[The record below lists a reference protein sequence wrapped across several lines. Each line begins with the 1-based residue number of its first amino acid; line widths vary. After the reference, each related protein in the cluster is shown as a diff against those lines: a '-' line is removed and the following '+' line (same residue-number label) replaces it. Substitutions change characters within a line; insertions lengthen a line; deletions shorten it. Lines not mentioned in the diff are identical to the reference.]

1 MVAIKKIIANEIINS
16 LGYPTLQGKL
26 FLDDGRYVTVNIS
39 SIDPEESLPVVELR
53 DGGKNRYNGLG
64 VQKAA
69 SYINDLLGPKLVGVS
84 PIKQTE
90 VDNWLLKADG
100 TKDKSRLGINSINL
114 ISKLIAC
121 SGALVSE
128 KPLYQYLNAK
138 FIESSHLS
146 LELKK
151 LPTPLF
157 TLLTGSRGGQTYL
170 DFKEFLIFPSSAFPY
185 HQSYQI
191 SVDLYHNL
199 RKLFKM
205 KFFTNLDALDAIKQS
220 VESMSLHFGQDIFA
234 SVNFQAQH
242 YFNQRRYTIKDK
254 EQPLSSEEYIKF
266 IKETIK
272 KYLLLVIIDPLEEN
286 DWLSNKNVFEDIK
299 SDFYLSS
306 EKSSL
311 SKQTSTS
318 VLKLNEIGTITE
330 FFSKVSS
337 LKTNNSNF
345 IISAGHAETNDDF
358 VADLSVAIQAD
369 FIKFGPPV
377 HSENVTKYN
386 RLLDIEKELKLS

>member
-1 MVAIKKIIANEIINS
+1 MSVIKKIIANEIINS

-26 FLDDGRYVTVNIS
+26 FLDDGRHVTVNIS
-39 SIDPEESLPVVELR
+39 SIDPEEGATVVELR
-53 DGGKNRYNGLG
+53 DGDKNRYNGLG
-64 VQKAA
+64 VQKAV

-114 ISKLIAC
+114 ISKLLAC
-121 SGALVSE
+121 SGALVSD
-128 KPLYQYLNAK
+128 KPLYQYLNQK

-242 YFNQRRYTIKDK
+242 YFNQKRYTIKDK

-286 DWLSNKNVFEDIK
+286 DWLSNKNVFEDMRR
-299 SDFYLSS
+299 DFYLSS
-306 EKSSL
+306 EKNSL

-318 VLKLNEIGTITE
+318 VLKLNQIGTVTE
-330 FFSKVSS
+330 FFTKVSS